1 MKSKQS
7 QKIQQSLINILLNI
21 MDIEEIVEGKELEGI
36 EDKID
41 TIKRIV
47 VEIMEE
53 E

>member
-1 MKSKQS
+1 
-7 QKIQQSLINILLNI
+7 

-36 EDKID
+36 EDKIEI
-41 TIKRIV
+41 IKRLV

>member
-36 EDKID
+36 EDKIEI
-41 TIKRIV
+41 IKRLV

>member
-1 MKSKQS
+1 
-7 QKIQQSLINILLNI
+7 

>member
-1 MKSKQS
+1 MKSKQNK
-7 QKIQQSLINILLNI
+7 QIQQSLINILLNI

-47 VEIMEE
+47 VEIMDEE
-53 E
+53 

>member
-47 VEIMEE
+47 VEIMDEE
-53 E
+53 